1 MECYHIILENVR
13 KCWDQK
19 VSVEYKFPLQWNIF
33 KVVNGG
39 QGEIILKSEVANFF
53 DLHSNGKTDLASY
66 IRIVNVS
73 FFPLEFLISS
83 YTIHSTHRSSN
94 NTSEISI
101 KFPEIFI

>member
-66 IRIVNVS
+66 KNCECIIFSIRI
-73 FFPLEFLISS
+73 LDIIIHHTQ
-83 YTIHSTHRSSN
+83 YTP
-94 NTSEISI
+94 
-101 KFPEIFI
+101 FQ